1 MKTLFVFCLTAVS
14 LLAAQIHWQ
23 KDLKTAIEQ
32 AKQVHRP
39 IFFVVSRHSCRWCVH
54 LERTTFRDPGVIK
67 TLNRDFVN
75 VIAFTDDGD
84 FIPRDLYS
92 PATPTLWFLDENG
105 EPMFRP
111 VEGAVGASDMLRAAE
126 IVRKS
131 YAKRRKRAVY
141 GSRPAP

>member
-1 MKTLFVFCLTAVS
+1 MKKLLVLCLTAAS

-23 KDLKTAIEQ
+23 KDLKTAIER
-32 AKQVHRP
+32 AKKVHKP

-54 LERTTFRDPGVIK
+54 LERTTFRDPKVIG
-67 TLNRDFVN
+67 TLNRDFIN

-84 FIPRDLYS
+84 FIPRALYS
-92 PATPTLWFLDENG
+92 PGTPTLWFLDERG

-111 VEGAVGASDMLRAAE
+111 VEGAIGASDMLRAAG

-131 YAKRRKRAVY
+131 YAKQRKRAVY
-141 GSRPAP
+141 GSRPSQ